1 MRRLYEEMERQIEE
15 EKELVIQMV
24 GIRNK
29 KKNNGGWPSDCC
41 HLGTWDRVMP
51 TLFLMTQERAKELQL
66 RNEMRDE
73 IAKKDQLLAQLQSR
87 EKELQEALCRAQENE
102 AASKHDLALL
112 AKEKVYTL

>member
-1 MRRLYEEMERQIEE
+1 
-15 EKELVIQMV
+15 
-24 GIRNK
+24 
-29 KKNNGGWPSDCC
+29 
-41 HLGTWDRVMP
+41 MP

-87 EKELQEALCRAQENE
+87 EKDLQEALCRAQENE

-112 AKEKVYTL
+112 AKEKVHIIKEYKQGAAGNDNWNGMRCNSATTLSARPIYTL